1 MVSPG
6 RVRAAFKD
14 VSVPWRR
21 VAEGLLKLR
30 LTCAGPSRWPPP
42 RGWAQPRSGR
52 SSAPAPC
59 PSSPAP
65 EQPAE
70 RPPPHA
76 PPAAAA
82 PSPSAH
88 TPSTHT
94 RLSFSRSTPGASSP
108 QLTYVHDWKCCCSQL
123 SVHFLNAPTLS
134 TICWYEHVCQL
145 RCGTAGVRCCISA
158 GRFSCSCVQTLS
170 AAKHQKN
177 CSSTQND

>member
-6 RVRAAFKD
+6 QVRAAFKD

-65 EQPAE
+65 EQSAE

-88 TPSTHT
+88 TPNTHT
-94 RLSFSRSTPGASSP
+94 RSRSVAAHLAHLRRSEHMFTTGSAAVASF
-108 QLTYVHDWKCCCSQL
+108 QFTFW
-123 SVHFLNAPTLS
+123 TLPL
-134 TICWYEHVCQL
+134 CQP
-145 RCGTAGVRCCISA
+145 SA
-158 GRFSCSCVQTLS
+158 GTNMSASFVAARLACDAASAQEGS
-170 AAKHQKN
+170 AAHACKRFQL
-177 CSSTQND
+177 QNIRKTAAAH